1 MTRKV
6 QRKSPPQRR
15 GKSRGGA
22 PALHASV
29 AQMRAL
35 AHPLRLRVLELF
47 AEQPRTTMQVAG
59 LLGEPPTRLYHH
71 VNALERA
78 GLLRLRETRA
88 KRGTTEKWYEAVA
101 QGFQSARA
109 TPRMRGRARQRAV
122 TGLGLM
128 VLEQA
133 RREFAAALGDP
144 RGARPLVGRLVAA
157 GSAAHIAAVRKRV
170 SEFLLELRRDLPSE
184 VPSRG
189 GARAGSTPAELERWS
204 LTFALAPTWPRSGKK
219 ETRER

>member
-1 MTRKV
+1 MGRKTAERRPR
-6 QRKSPPQRR
+6 RKSGATGP
-15 GKSRGGA
+15 GA

-47 AEQPRTTMQVAG
+47 AEEPRTTMQVAR

-71 VNALERA
+71 VNALDRA

-101 QGFQSARA
+101 HDFSGARS
-109 TPRMRGRARQRAV
+109 TPRQRGRRRAL
-122 TGLGLM
+122 TAIGLM

-133 RREFAAALGDP
+133 RRELHAALAAPRWDP
-144 RGARPLVGRLVAA
+144 SARLVAGRLVAV
-157 GSAAHIAAVRKRV
+157 GSRAHIAAVRRRLM
-170 SEFLLELRRDLPSE
+170 SFARELRRDHPSQ
-184 VPSRG
+184 VPARGARG
-189 GARAGSTPAELERWS
+189 GDRRAVERWS
-204 LTFALAPTWPRSGKK
+204 LTLVFAPTSARS
-219 ETRER
+219 